1 MNVESVE
8 EVEVESSCDSCS
20 EVCGGCREFVL
31 RVRVQD
37 DS

>member
-8 EVEVESSCDSCS
+8 EVEVESSWDSCG
-20 EVCGGCREFVL
+20 EVCGGCRELVL
-31 RVRVQD
+31 LVRVQG